1 MVIESGDRVLV
12 TGADGFVGSAV
23 TRALLARGARVVAL
37 LQPGVAPA
45 NINGLEV
52 ERVVADLRDAPAVL
66 GAAEGC
72 RMIFHVA
79 AIYRFW
85 AANASDFY
93 DVNVGGTLNVI
104 NAALASGVDRVVYTS
119 TVGTIGLDGTEHN
132 RAADETAW
140 ARIAHLFGLYKQSK
154 YVAEHEVLRAGA
166 EGLPVV
172 LVQPTLPL
180 GPGDR
185 APTPTGKTVLDFLN
199 GRMPGWFDTALN
211 VVDVDDVAAGHVLA
225 AERGVQGRSYVLGGE
240 NMELREI
247 LDVLAATTGLPRAHI
262 KVPRQLALAAG
273 YASGLIEGRL
283 LRREPSIPLEG
294 ARMAATRM
302 IFSDA
307 RARAE
312 IGYSSRPAVAAIA
325 RSARW
330 YADNG
335 FVSNRRMAR
344 IRWSEAAGTR
354 RNGLAWQRPAVAD
367 TD

>member
-132 RAADETAW
+132 RVADETAW

-166 EGLPVV
+166 EGCPWSLCSPPCRWA
-172 LVQPTLPL
+172 LVT
-180 GPGDR
+180 GP
-185 APTPTGKTVLDFLN
+185 
-199 GRMPGWFDTALN
+199 
-211 VVDVDDVAAGHVLA
+211 
-225 AERGVQGRSYVLGGE
+225 
-240 NMELREI
+240 
-247 LDVLAATTGLPRAHI
+247 PR
-262 KVPRQLALAAG
+262 
-273 YASGLIEGRL
+273 
-283 LRREPSIPLEG
+283 
-294 ARMAATRM
+294 
-302 IFSDA
+302 
-307 RARAE
+307 
-312 IGYSSRPAVAAIA
+312 RPA
-325 RSARW
+325 
-330 YADNG
+330 
-335 FVSNRRMAR
+335 RRC
-344 IRWSEAAGTR
+344 STF
-354 RNGLAWQRPAVAD
+354 
-367 TD
+367 